1 MRTSLLLAVSCAMV
15 LACSSDSNDPG
26 DAAPACT
33 GPVTIAVSSGTSPT
47 FSWTPACRLFFV
59 NVELGATDQWSIISD
74 STNAI
79 APPVQY
85 GVVPAGAQ
93 QSTSEVTPLVPGQTY
108 EVNLF
113 YWTGPGAQDGTFIG
127 SLDFTP

>member
-1 MRTSLLLAVSCAMV
+1 MRTSSLTVLSCAML
-15 LACSSDSNDPG
+15 LACSSDGTNPS
-26 DAAPACT
+26 DAPVCT
-33 GPVTIAVSSGTSPT
+33 GPVTITVSSGTSPS

-79 APPVQY
+79 APPVRY

-93 QSTSEVTPLVPGQTY
+93 QSSSEVTPLQGGETY
-108 EVNLF
+108 DVNLF
-113 YWTGPGAQDGTFIG
+113 YWSGPGAQDGTFIG
-127 SLDFTP
+127 SQDFTP

>member
-1 MRTSLLLAVSCAMV
+1 MRTSPLMALSYTTI
-15 LACSSDSNDPG
+15 LACSSDSNGPG
-26 DAAPACT
+26 DPLPVCT
-33 GPVTIAVSSGTSPT
+33 GPVTIAVSSGTSPS

-59 NVELGATDQWSIISD
+59 NVELGASDQWSIISD
-74 STNAI
+74 STDAI

-93 QSTSEVTPLVPGQTY
+93 QSSSEVTPLVSGQTY
-108 EVNLF
+108 DVNLF

-127 SLDFTP
+127 SQEFTP